1 MNGLVLI
8 PSGPI
13 SKETRVKIKKMVE
26 KREERLKRMV
36 EEYKSGKFDDIIK
49 SL

>member
-1 MNGLVLI
+1 MNGLVLL
-8 PSGPI
+8 PSEPI
-13 SKETRVKIKKMVE
+13 SEEAKAKLKKMME
-26 KREERLKRMV
+26 KREERLRRMV

>member
-1 MNGLVLI
+1 MNGIVLL

-13 SKETRVKIKKMVE
+13 SEEAKAKLKKMME
-26 KREERLKRMV
+26 KRDERLRRMV

-49 SL
+49 LL

>member
-1 MNGLVLI
+1 MNELVLL

-13 SKETRVKIKKMVE
+13 SEEAKARLKKMME
-26 KREERLKRMV
+26 KREERLRRMV
-36 EEYKSGKFDDIIK
+36 EEYESGKFDELIK

>member
-1 MNGLVLI
+1 MKGIVMI

-13 SKETRVKIKKMVE
+13 SEEAKAKLKKMME
-26 KREERLKRMV
+26 KREERLRRMV